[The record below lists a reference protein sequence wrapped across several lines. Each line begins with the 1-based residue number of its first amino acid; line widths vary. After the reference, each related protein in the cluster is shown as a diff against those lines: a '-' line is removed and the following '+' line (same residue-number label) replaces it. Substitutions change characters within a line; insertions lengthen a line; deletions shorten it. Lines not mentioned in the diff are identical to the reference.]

1 MAGSISRADLAAICV
16 ECAFNDAAAKATFEV
31 YDKGSEL
38 STTSLTVSGILS
50 NSKAQKVAQV
60 IAFERPQDLAR
71 VPTSGFEQQADT
83 YVSLFSKLR
92 PDDVNIS
99 NVR

>member
-38 STTSLTVSGILS
+38 STTSLTVSVHLAGGRSLS
-50 NSKAQKVAQV
+50 SKVRTLWSSSQLGVGPAAVVAANV
-60 IAFERPQDLAR
+60 T
-71 VPTSGFEQQADT
+71 VPFA
-83 YVSLFSKLR
+83 
-92 PDDVNIS
+92 
-99 NVR
+99 